1 MEHFARTALLFGEE
15 NMEKLKNARVAVFG
29 IGGVG
34 GHAAEALARGG
45 IYNIDLFDSDT
56 VCRTNIN
63 RQIVATEKTI
73 GLYKVDVMRDRIM
86 EINGGAKVCTN
97 KIFYLPENAD
107 EVDLSCYTYI
117 IDAIDTVSAKTE
129 LICRANVLGV
139 PVISSMGMGN
149 KLDPTKIEVADI
161 YKTSVCP
168 LARVMRQKLRACG
181 IKKLKTVY
189 SKEETVYV
197 EQNEKTAGKRA
208 PGSNSFVPSVAGIIM
223 AGEVIKDIVKAE
235 FKKD

>member
-197 EQNEKTAGKRA
+197 EQNEKTAGTRA